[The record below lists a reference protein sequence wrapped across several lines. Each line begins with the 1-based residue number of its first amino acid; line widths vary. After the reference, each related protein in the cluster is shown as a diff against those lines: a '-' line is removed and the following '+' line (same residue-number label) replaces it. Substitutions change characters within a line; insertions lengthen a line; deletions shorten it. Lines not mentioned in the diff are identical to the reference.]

1 MWLGLY
7 FELDVL
13 EYILVEGIVVVEFCI
28 EFCYVYNMWFKFE
41 IIDVVVGKICIV
53 NNIEEFK

>member
-13 EYILVEGIVVVEFCI
+13 EFILVEGIVVVEFCF
-28 EFCYVYNMWFKFE
+28 EFYYVYNIWFKFE